1 MTKLLR
7 RLSRHLSGRPIGGQL
22 RAEAGTVDHLLRL
35 GLQVF
40 QVQRAA
46 AQQHHLV
53 QLAQRIQATSR
64 DVLNINAGSL
74 YPALYR
80 LEARDLIRSEWAE
93 SKTGR
98 QVKVYSV
105 TAAGRKA
112 LVEQRDEW
120 ARFAGALSD
129 ILKVT

>member
-1 MTKLLR
+1 MPPKSPSLLQGT
-7 RLSRHLSGRPIGGQL
+7 LDLIVLQLL
-22 RAEAGTVDHLLRL
+22 RAEPTNGYE
-35 GLQVF
+35 
-40 QVQRAA
+40 
-46 AQQHHLV
+46 
-53 QLAQRIQATSR
+53 LAQRIQATSR

>member
-1 MTKLLR
+1 MTTKSPSLLQGT
-7 RLSRHLSGRPIGGQL
+7 LDLIVLQLL
-22 RAEAGTVDHLLRL
+22 RAEPTNGYE
-35 GLQVF
+35 
-40 QVQRAA
+40 
-46 AQQHHLV
+46 
-53 QLAQRIQATSR
+53 LAQRIQTLSR

-80 LEARDLIRSEWAE
+80 LEAKDLIAAEWEE

-98 QVKVYSV
+98 RVKVYSV
-105 TAAGRKA
+105 TASGKKH

-120 ARFAGALSD
+120 TRFAGALAT